1 MGAERVDPCQ
11 AIGFKG
17 QKVGALGVGDGRDEW
32 MGEGPKGTTF
42 QL

>member
-1 MGAERVDPCQ
+1 MDSCQ
-11 AIGFKG
+11 AIVLKG

-32 MGEGPKGTTF
+32 VGEGSKGTTF